1 MQTHNPTDYK
11 IEARNISK
19 FFYVQNDIIHSLNDV
34 GLGVKTNEFLV
45 ILGPGQCGKST
56 LISCMSGIL
65 QPDYGDILLNGQK
78 VTEPGPSRGVVFQ
91 QYALFPWKT
100 VMDNVT
106 FGLRIRGLPAS
117 EYRAVAQ
124 KYIDLV
130 GLQGFEK
137 HFPHQ
142 LSGGMRQR
150 VCIARAYAGDPEVL
164 FMDEPFSALDAQT
177 RYAMEGEILK
187 IAEKEKK
194 TVVFITNNVEEAIYL
209 GDRIILMSSLP
220 GTIKTEFVV
229 DMPKPRNYTD
239 PMFLEMRLAISEQME
254 LVLDG

>member
-1 MQTHNPTDYK
+1 MQTQNQTDYK
-11 IEARNISK
+11 IEARHVSK
-19 FFYVQNDIIHSLNDV
+19 FFYVREDVIHSLNDV
-34 GLGVKTNEFLV
+34 SLGVKTNEFLV

-56 LISCMSGIL
+56 LIDCMSGVL
-65 QPDYGDILLNGQK
+65 QPDYGEILLNGHMI
-78 VTEPGPSRGVVFQ
+78 TETGPSRGVVFQ

-100 VMDNVT
+100 VTDNVA
-106 FGLRIRGLPAS
+106 FGPRIRGLPTA
-117 EYRAVAQ
+117 ECREAAQ

-150 VCIARAYAGDPEVL
+150 VCIARAYAGNPEVL

-194 TVVFITNNVEEAIYL
+194 TVIFITNNVEEAIYL

-229 DMPKPRNYTD
+229 DMPRPRNYTD
-239 PMFLEMRLAISEQME
+239 PMFLELRLAISERME
-254 LVLDG
+254 LILDA